1 MIDTWL
7 ADVRPLYKESCY
19 RHYYER
25 LPKFR
30 KEKADRLRQQQ
41 NKAQSAGAWLLLEEI
56 RTRHK
61 ISDSAVYN
69 FSHSEDYVLCSVDT
83 EGRTGIQVGCDIEK
97 IREDRINLARH
108 FFCRSEYEDLLKSR
122 TTEERIEKFYR
133 YWVLKESF
141 MKATREG
148 MRLPLSAFEIQLS
161 DPPLLKRKPEQFPDQ
176 YYYREYPLD
185 GFPYRVAVCSNCP
198 DIDSKIQMELTQ
210 IWQE

>member
-41 NKAQSAGAWLLLEEI
+41 SKAQSAGAWLLLEEI
-56 RTRHK
+56 RIRHK

-69 FSHSEDYVLCSVDT
+69 FSHSGDYVLCSVDT
-83 EGRTGIQVGCDIEK
+83 EGRRGIQVGCDIEK
-97 IREDRINLARH
+97 IREDRLNLARH

-141 MKATREG
+141 MKATRRG
-148 MRLPLSAFEIQLS
+148 MGLGLDTFEIQIPQSGEPRLIGMPKS
-161 DPPLLKRKPEQFPDQ
+161 VEGA
-176 YYYREYPLD
+176 YYFKEYSLEI
-185 GFPYRVAVCSNCP
+185 PYRICVCATERMFAE
-198 DIDSKIQMELTQ
+198 KLQKVEL
-210 IWQE
+210 